1 MITFNSIE
9 DFYKESETGIEFKLY
24 GKNYLIEFDDPF
36 TGGGRVRIHLED
48 ADGNGYFDKT
58 KVCEYS
64 NLEELVHSYK
74 IDNRSLAEVI
84 CDENKIP
91 RSVLPIK
98 YFKLDFTKEMSD
110 PDLSDFNYSE
120 TLSKAMKSLGKKNDK
135 K

>member
-1 MITFNSIE
+1 MITFKSIE
-9 DFYKESETGIEFKLY
+9 DFYKEAETGIEFKLY

-36 TGGGRVRIHLED
+36 TGGGKVRMHLED

-58 KVCEYS
+58 RQFEYD

-74 IDNRSLAEVI
+74 IDNRSLAEII

-91 RSVLPIK
+91 RSILPIK
-98 YFKLDFTKEMSD
+98 YFKSDFTKDMSR
-110 PDLSDFNYSE
+110 PDLSNFNYPE
-120 TLSKAMKSLGKKNDK
+120 TLSKAMKSLGEKNDK